1 MDRRIAQIWDAEFA
15 SGRYQG
21 EPPVL
26 FVQDI
31 IRAATEAGLEHST
44 GLYIGCGNGRN
55 YLPLVATGLD
65 LIGLDV
71 SAIALRQLAERSPE
85 RADRLIHGDLSALPP
100 QATYPIVIGIQVFQ
114 HGDRATTHRLIAEAQ
129 HRVEPG
135 GLFCL
140 RVNAVG
146 TDVWPDHEIVERD
159 ADGSFTVRYETGPKR
174 GLLIHFF
181 ALEELERMFGH
192 GFELVLSPRLAS
204 TRRVAPEPGQWSQWE
219 AIWRTPPGSAPPAL
233 P

>member
-1 MDRRIAQIWDAEFA
+1 MDRRIARSWDAEFA
-15 SGRYQG
+15 SGRYEG

-31 IRAATEAGLEHST
+31 LRAVADAGLQHSA

-55 YLPLVATGLD
+55 YLPLVASGLD

-71 SAIALRQLAERSPE
+71 SGVALRQLAERSPE
-85 RADRLIHGDLSALPP
+85 RARRLVHGDLSALP
-100 QATYPIVIGIQVFQ
+100 ADARYPIVIGIQVFQ

-129 HRVEPG
+129 QRLGPG

-146 TDVWPDHEIVERD
+146 TDVWPDNEIVERD
-159 ADGSFTVRYETGPKR
+159 ADGSFTVRYKAGPKR

-181 ALEELERMFGH
+181 TLEELQGLFGS
-192 GFELVLSPRLAS
+192 GFEVVLAARLAS
-204 TRRVAPEPGQWSQWE
+204 TRRVPPEPGQWSQWE
-219 AIWRTPPGSAPPAL
+219 AIWRRLPSDAPPVL
-233 P
+233 S